1 MEVGS
6 REAVGSWGRG
16 RNQSCGGLDHGAIV
30 ADCGF
35 DPLGDKELVF
45 ER

>member
-6 REAVGSWGRG
+6 RVAVGSLGRG
-16 RNQSCGGLDHGAIV
+16 RNRSCGGLDHGVMV
-30 ADCGF
+30 ADYGLG
-35 DPLGDKELVF
+35 PLGDKELVF